1 MPTHHRLF
9 LASLPLTHSA
19 DDYLF
24 VHAGVDPDR
33 LLDEQLPFDM
43 IWIRAKF
50 LLWRENFGKIVVH
63 GHTRTPT
70 VESLPNRINLDTGT
84 YVQGILSCVVLEG
97 EGRHLLQV
105 TGEPAPAYAGLPPTQ
120 AIQIPPIVHHPANSG
135 ASK

>member
-9 LASLPLTHSA
+9 LASLRLTHSA

-50 LLWRENFGKIVVH
+50 LL
-63 GHTRTPT
+63 
-70 VESLPNRINLDTGT
+70 
-84 YVQGILSCVVLEG
+84 
-97 EGRHLLQV
+97 
-105 TGEPAPAYAGLPPTQ
+105 
-120 AIQIPPIVHHPANSG
+120 
-135 ASK
+135 